1 MAQYGWSDCPEAI
14 RVQVEGF
21 VRAVREILAQNLV
34 GIYLHGSLAMGCFNP
49 ERSDLDL
56 LVLTRE
62 GMTVEVKRRVAELLL
77 QHSGAPRPIEI
88 SFLRQADLDPWEDPT
103 PFDFHYSEDWR
114 HQTREQLE
122 SDAWQTWNDRRQRDP
137 DLAAHVTI
145 TRERGICLAG
155 PPIERV
161 FPPVP
166 RAHYVASI
174 VGDVLDATNEGRDGI
189 AGAPVYYVL
198 NLCRVCAYL
207 REGRICSKEEGGTW
221 GARVL
226 PDELRAVVRQALAAY
241 RGTASDGS
249 FDASL
254 LEAFAGYLVQEI
266 RTCRGTDSTGGE
278 LPSGPAGAAG

>member
-1 MAQYGWSDCPEAI
+1 MAQNGWTDCPDVI
-14 RVQVEGF
+14 RDQVMTF
-21 VRAVREILAQNLV
+21 VRAVQEILAGNLA

-56 LVLTRE
+56 LVVTRE

-77 QHSGAPRPIEI
+77 QHSDAPRPIEI
-88 SFLRQADLDPWEDPT
+88 SFLRQADLVPWEYPT
-103 PFDFHYSEDWR
+103 PFDFHYGEDWR
-114 HQTREQLE
+114 QQTQEQLE
-122 SDAWQTWNDRRQRDP
+122 SGAWQTWNDRRQTDP
-137 DLAAHVTI
+137 DLAAHITI
-145 TRERGICLAG
+145 IRARGLCLAG

-166 RAHYVASI
+166 REQYVASI
-174 VGDVLDATNEGRDGI
+174 VNDIQDAPEHVG
-189 AGAPVYYVL
+189 GAPVYYVL
-198 NLCRVCAYL
+198 NLCRVYAYL
-207 REGRICSKEEGGTW
+207 REGRICSKEEGGAW

-241 RGTASDGS
+241 RGTASEEP

-254 LEAFAGYLVQEI
+254 LDAFTGYLVQEI
-266 RTCRGTDSTGGE
+266 QTLRGTDSTGGE

>member
-14 RVQVEGF
+14 RAQVEGL

-62 GMTVEVKRRVAELLL
+62 GMTVQVKRRVAELLL
-77 QHSGAPRPIEI
+77 QHSDAPRPIEI
-88 SFLRQADLDPWEDPT
+88 SFLRQADLDPWEYPT
-103 PFDFHYSEDWR
+103 PFDLHYSEDWR
-114 HQTREQLE
+114 QQTREQLE
-122 SDAWQTWNDRRQRDP
+122 SGAWQTWNDRRPKDP

-145 TRERGICLAG
+145 TRARGICLAG
-155 PPIERV
+155 RPIKRV

-166 RAHYVASI
+166 HEHYAGSI
-174 VGDVLDATNEGRDGI
+174 LSDVQDAINEGRDGI

-198 NLCRVCAYL
+198 NLCRVYAYL

-241 RGTASDGS
+241 RGAASDGS
-249 FDASL
+249 FDASM

-266 RTCRGTDSTGGE
+266 RTLRGTDSTGGE
-278 LPSGPAGAAG
+278 LPSGP